1 MACCGSADRAM
12 GQLDAQGREI
22 LLGDRDTRPRLTPKV
37 LFVLSLINLVDC
49 INQVLLLPFVVHMV
63 RDLLDT
69 TSDDPDVA
77 FWASTLVGATSFCEL
92 LLAPVCALRGLQLDQ
107 REWIA
112 TPKSMTEGWKHYA

>member
-1 MACCGSADRAM
+1 MVSAVAAM

-22 LLGDRDTRPRLTPKV
+22 LLGPAQPRLTPKV

-77 FWASTLVGATSFCEL
+77 FWASSLVGATSLCEL
-92 LLAPVCALRGLQLDQ
+92 LLAPVCARTALCGVRLDPRGRVASCFQ
-107 REWIA
+107 W
-112 TPKSMTEGWKHYA
+112 PKACVRVCF